1 MAVSSDTTGASV
13 ARRPKLIV
21 MGAIRSRVVRGPRA
35 DGRWYWRAEVYES
48 CASTTV
54 WTGWATPAEMPAL
67 LAPLAAQP
75 NAARPETRPRLVE
88 VRTIQDLLEHWVT
101 AQAERGDLKAR
112 SLEAY
117 ISIGNRLADD
127 LGDVRLDRVFA
138 ETLASWRDRR
148 MRAGKSAR
156 TLANDL
162 HMLRVA
168 WRWGAERALVTGELP
183 GVRVRV
189 LAATYHYSHATPEP
203 DEVAR
208 VLAAIEAR
216 PKGSHWVPVAI
227 QVLWSTG
234 ARIGEIAALTWKAVD
249 LERNEIHVAG
259 KTGPR
264 RIPISSAL
272 RPALLAWRLRS
283 GGSEALWP
291 VSALTFTRKVPA
303 TLSRGCDLVGVPRW
317 SPHALRRAA
326 VVAMCRS
333 GVDVGVAARVT
344 GHSPAILLKHYRT
357 VSDTELHDAVA
368 RAGLGAPLAGSE
380 REKVQG

>member
-1 MAVSSDTTGASV
+1 MASPRD
-13 ARRPKLIV
+13 RRPKTVIV
-21 MGAIRSRVVRGPRA
+21 GRIRARAIRGPREQ
-35 DGRWYWRAEVYES
+35 DGRWYWRAEVNE
-48 CASTTV
+48 ASTTTTV
-54 WTGWATPAEMPAL
+54 WTGWADPGEAVAAL
-67 LAPLAAQP
+67 SALPQHASAAAQ
-75 NAARPETRPRLVE
+75 RPRLVE
-88 VRTIQDLLEHWVT
+88 VHTIQDLLEHWVT
-101 AQAERGDLKAR
+101 AQAERGDLKPT

-117 ISIGNRLADD
+117 ISAGNRLADE

-148 MRAGKSAR
+148 MRAGRSAR

-162 HMLRVA
+162 HLLRVA

-189 LAATYHYSHATPEP
+189 LASVYHYSHATPEP
-203 DEVAR
+203 EEVAR
-208 VLAAIEAR
+208 VLTALEGR
-216 PKGSHWVPVAI
+216 PLGSPWAPVAI
-227 QVLWSTG
+227 RVLWSTG

-357 VSDTELHDAVA
+357 VSDAELHDAVA
-368 RAGLGAPLAGSE
+368 RAGLGAPLARSE
-380 REKVQG
+380 RDKVQG